1 MPNASKGNR
10 TRVSTRL
17 PVDVAQALE
26 ELRAKTGVSSESQL
40 VADVLA
46 LVTGHSELVVE
57 LDQGILF
64 DLGLD
69 QKLHREE
76 VLPLTA

>member
-1 MPNASKGNR
+1 VAEALDKLRMNA
-10 TRVSTRL
+10 
-17 PVDVAQALE
+17 
-26 ELRAKTGVSSESQL
+26 GVSSESQFL
-40 VADVLA
+40 ADVLA

-57 LDQGILF
+57 LDQESLF

-69 QKLHREE
+69 QE

>member
-1 MPNASKGNR
+1 MPNPSKGNR

-57 LDQGILF
+57 LDREFYSTWDSIRSCILRRF
-64 DLGLD
+64 C
-69 QKLHREE
+69 R
-76 VLPLTA
+76 

>member
-1 MPNASKGNR
+1 MPTPSKGDR
-10 TRVSTRL
+10 HRVSTRL
-17 PVDVAQALE
+17 PLPVAEALNK
-26 ELRAKTGVSSESQL
+26 LRMNAGVSSESQFL
-40 VADVLA
+40 ADVLA

-57 LDQGILF
+57 LDQEILF

-69 QKLHREE
+69 QE